1 MRFAPVAKKLS
12 TNQNYTLSTLCGFA
26 HNEDFINRLI
36 PHILDKEYI
45 NKKLVEAD
53 QLALKYTNDIATTTG
68 NPILDEYFR
77 QSYLDNFLRGG
88 YPIVVSGSNDD
99 KVLHLFSRKHGDP
112 ERDYNQFST
121 AAEFYSQGDGN
132 FRDVL
137 QNRRCDIIFHP
148 EINEFDIRQFY
159 SLVQIDGYTPM
170 YVKAC
175 TFFCN
180 KKTQRGRL

>member
-1 MRFAPVAKKLS
+1 MANLMRSYNTVSNLKNDVPLFFSRIESDDAAEMKENVGGYYYMCFDNNGTICPIYDPCALFENETSLQFPINFIMHGLKFVAGYSQHFTNKISCAFAPVAKKLS

-88 YPIVVSGSNDD
+88 
-99 KVLHLFSRKHGDP
+99 
-112 ERDYNQFST
+112 
-121 AAEFYSQGDGN
+121 
-132 FRDVL
+132 
-137 QNRRCDIIFHP
+137 
-148 EINEFDIRQFY
+148 
-159 SLVQIDGYTPM
+159 
-170 YVKAC
+170 
-175 TFFCN
+175 
-180 KKTQRGRL
+180 

>member
-1 MRFAPVAKKLS
+1 MY
-12 TNQNYTLSTLCGFA
+12 NYLAVSYT
-26 HNEDFINRLI
+26 H
-36 PHILDKEYI
+36 LDVYK
-45 NKKLVEAD
+45 
-53 QLALKYTNDIATTTG
+53 
-68 NPILDEYFR
+68 R
-77 QSYLDNFLRGG
+77 Q
-88 YPIVVSGSNDD
+88 
-99 KVLHLFSRKHGDP
+99 
-112 ERDYNQFST
+112 NQFST

-175 TFFCN
+175 TFSVIKEHKEDVYKFLDDTVLHG
-180 KKTQRGRL
+180 KSKIISALEDRLDVYKRQNLCCVTAYSFPSLYNLQFKYNPY

>member
-1 MRFAPVAKKLS
+1 M
-12 TNQNYTLSTLCGFA
+12 
-26 HNEDFINRLI
+26 
-36 PHILDKEYI
+36 
-45 NKKLVEAD
+45 
-53 QLALKYTNDIATTTG
+53 
-68 NPILDEYFR
+68 
-77 QSYLDNFLRGG
+77 RGG

-175 TFFCN
+175 TFSVI
-180 KKTQRGRL
+180 KKHITFYKAMCFLNQNINMLM